1 MIGNLLLSQRPKKI
15 PFLNSEDQNRLI
27 AEKVRRLQEIAR
39 KANLKK
45 KLSDADL
52 EFIGA
57 RTEPAAPILDRTYD
71 SIKAAAAA
79 LGIKPRLLRRAK
91 DAGAPGFE
99 ASRVRTRELVP
110 WLLVWLYEQHPLS
123 EADRIERDIKAENLR
138 RRRKQNDVL
147 DSKFFPR
154 GDVERGAV
162 QMASHFVNALDALPA
177 ELAPDLAACGGNIP
191 DVEAKLRAALERTKL
206 TLHAQPWNK
215 ATPAI

>member
-1 MIGNLLLSQRPKKI
+1 LSV
-15 PFLNSEDQNRLI
+15 EEQNCLI
-27 AEKVRRLQEIAR
+27 AEKVRRLREIAR
-39 KANLKK
+39 KVTRKK
-45 KLSDADL
+45 TLSDGDL

-57 RTEPAAPILDRTYD
+57 KSEASVLDRTYD

-79 LGIKPRLLRRAK
+79 LGVKPRLLRRAK

-110 WLLVWLYEQHPLS
+110 WLLVWLYGQHPLS

-147 DSKFFPR
+147 DAKFFPR
-154 GDVERGAV
+154 GDVERGAA